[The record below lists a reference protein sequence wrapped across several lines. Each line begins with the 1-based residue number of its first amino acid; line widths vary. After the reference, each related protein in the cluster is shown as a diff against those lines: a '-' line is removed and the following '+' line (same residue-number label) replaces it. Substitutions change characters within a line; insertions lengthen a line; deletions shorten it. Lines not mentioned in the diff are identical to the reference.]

1 VTIVLLDVGLHCL
14 SGVVSSVN
22 YMAHRDV
29 GMMCRGFVA
38 PSFVVL
44 RGFLVMRRRMLQVL
58 RDMFVVSCSLLRHEI
73 FSG

>member
-1 VTIVLLDVGLHCL
+1 MLGTVTIVLLDVGLHCL

-38 PSFVVL
+38 PS
-44 RGFLVMRRRMLQVL
+44 LVMLAA
-58 RDMFVVSCSLLRHEI
+58 S
-73 FSG
+73 